1 MRAEEVPATVQH
13 QKPLHIATQAE
24 GTGLVPLALEAVVL
38 RGVFGFSLFVGL
50 SIDRDAI
57 LQVSVCCHHDLRWLV
72 DGDIASFRE
81 CRLLFHINNL
91 IIMSTIRTVKKLRP
105 WVRYSAAGFL
115 VSSAYLGVTSWLYRP
130 APHVI
135 EFDLRKIR
143 DNKIE

>member
-13 QKPLHIATQAE
+13 QKLLHIATQAE
-24 GTGLVPLALEAVVL
+24 GTGLVFLTLEGVVL
-38 RGVFGFSLFVGL
+38 RGVFGLFVGL
-50 SIDRDAI
+50 AIDRDAV
-57 LQVSVCCHHDLRWLV
+57 LQVSVCSHHDLRWLV
-72 DGDIASFRE
+72 DGNIASFRE

-143 DNKIE
+143 DNKNE